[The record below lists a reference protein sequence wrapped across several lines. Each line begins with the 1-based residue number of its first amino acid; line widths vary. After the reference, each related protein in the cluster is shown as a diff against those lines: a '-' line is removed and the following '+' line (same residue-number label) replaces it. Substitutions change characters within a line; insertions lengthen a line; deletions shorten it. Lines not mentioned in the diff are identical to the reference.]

1 MLSFLETLYSVVVS
15 HLWALGA
22 AAIAIFTA
30 ALVAYWREQ
39 ARKGTNWILAPLTRA
54 LPWNKDGWPLA
65 KQVENLACDFTLI
78 DLYLLDVAG
87 KFARYQ
93 KTSRFVVTT
102 DELSSYNEGVTA
114 DGFAAEFISM
124 RGTVVETVKE
134 HGFYISHIDL
144 GETVRTGSRFTNTY
158 CADLLNCFSKNKER
172 WSQELALSSND
183 THKVTFVTR
192 QLFSARNGN
201 FRAGDCGPKCA
212 VCPRRRPRDTN
223 SYRRSPPMAGKNL
236 EVSAKWWTARLRGG
250 GRSHS
255 RTRLYSQIPC

>member
-39 ARKGTNWILAPLTRA
+39 ARKGTNWMLAPLTRA

-65 KQVENLACDFTLI
+65 KQAEILACDFTLI

-87 KFARYQ
+87 KLARYQ

-144 GETVRTGSRFTNTY
+144 GETVRAGSRFTNTY

-172 WSQELALSSND
+172 WSQELAFPTKHL
-183 THKVTFVTR
+183 TVQVHFPK
-192 QLFSARNGN
+192 ARPPKSVRCKAIEGT
-201 FRAGDCGPKCA
+201 GDKLVKQTAQMGELYGRKSIVWEVDEPGAHA
-212 VCPRRRPRDTN
+212 VF
-223 SYRRSPPMAGKNL
+223 KL
-236 EVSAKWWTARLRGG
+236 EWSW
-250 GRSHS
+250 
-255 RTRLYSQIPC
+255 